1 MSDLWGTAAKALML
15 ELRPGE
21 THELTLPSLG
31 TAGYRWVDEIAAGA
45 DVIEVSRKRQPS
57 APSGA
62 RVAGRSTAE
71 LLLVHA
77 LVPGHASIELF
88 QRRPWETGVPP
99 RATLRV
105 TVVVIDPAGR

>member
-1 MSDLWGTAAKALML
+1 VSDLWGTAAKALIL

-31 TAGYRWVDEIAAGA
+31 TAGYRWVDQIASGA
-45 DVIEVSRKRQPS
+45 DVIEVSRRRGVPAS
-57 APSGA
+57 DGRP
-62 RVAGRSTAE
+62 VAGRSTAE

-77 LVPGHASIELF
+77 LTPGHASIELA

-99 RATLRV
+99 RAMLRV
-105 TVVVIDPAGR
+105 TVEVIDPGH